1 MRRSNLLVL
10 ADKVALF
17 AALALAVFMPF
28 SNHIKDAQLKLII
41 LIVIGAYSW
50 VRILFFKLKKIN
62 WGFASYLIAALVASL
77 ITIGFLSSGSKNIAG
92 IYYSQISVLPLLAI
106 IGVAL
111 NSSFLKPQFIAKAVF
126 ISSALVAFLAF
137 PYDMLRYHELII
149 GRLNG
154 TLAQS
159 NILAVYISA
168 GLIIGF
174 YWLVTNTYK
183 DKKYILVAMEAY
195 MLFMVVLTQTR
206 FIVILLSLM
215 ALTYFALSAKK
226 DKKIILIAIATLLF
240 MMGSVFVANNRQIGP
255 KAIDNSISYRLHL
268 QSKAF
273 SGDSI
278 KPIQHNG
285 TDRLMNKL
293 DCKNLRQSNDLSKTC
308 DRGFIFTSYHNQFI
322 DRTVQFGWLT
332 GIIYIAVVALGL
344 VEFYRQRNTGVLLA
358 LGSAFLLIVL
368 YYFTNITSI
377 ELELLLW
384 LLLAKGLSKRLL
396 KN

>member
-1 MRRSNLLVL
+1 
-10 ADKVALF
+10 
-17 AALALAVFMPF
+17 MPF
-28 SNHIKDAQLKLII
+28 SDHIKDAQLKLTI
-41 LIVIGAYSW
+41 LVVLGAYSW
-50 VRILFFKLKKIN
+50 LKILFFRLNKIH
-62 WGFASYLIAALVASL
+62 WGFASYLIAALVVLL
-77 ITIGFLSSGSKNIAG
+77 IMIGCLSSGYKNIAG
-92 IYYSQISVLPLLAI
+92 IYFSQISVVPLLAI
-106 IGVAL
+106 IGIAL
-111 NSSFLKPQFIAKAVF
+111 NSSFLKPQFIAKGVF
-126 ISSALVAFLAF
+126 VSSALVAFLAF

-183 DKKYILVAMEAY
+183 DKKYILVAVEAY

-226 DKKIILIAIATLLF
+226 DKKLVVIAIATILF
-240 MMGSVFVANNRQIGP
+240 VIGSVFVANNRQIGP

-344 VEFYRQRNTGVLLA
+344 VEFYRQRKTGVLLA

>member
-1 MRRSNLLVL
+1 MRRSNLLESI
-10 ADKVALF
+10 DKITLLVALS
-17 AALALAVFMPF
+17 LAIFMPF
-28 SNHIKDAQLKLII
+28 SDHIKDAQLKLTI
-41 LIVIGAYSW
+41 LVVLGAYSW
-50 VRILFFKLKKIN
+50 LKILFFRLNKIH
-62 WGFASYLIAALVASL
+62 WGFASYLIAALVVLL
-77 ITIGFLSSGSKNIAG
+77 IMIGCLSSGYKNIAG
-92 IYYSQISVLPLLAI
+92 IYFSQISVVPLLAI
-106 IGVAL
+106 IGIAL
-111 NSSFLKPQFIAKAVF
+111 NSSFLKPQFIAKGVF
-126 ISSALVAFLAF
+126 VSSALVAFLAF

-183 DKKYILVAMEAY
+183 DKKYILVAVEAY

-226 DKKIILIAIATLLF
+226 DKKLVVIAIATILF
-240 MMGSVFVANNRQIGP
+240 VIGSVFVANNRQIGP

-278 KPIQHNG
+278 KLIQNNG

-293 DCKNLRQSNDLSKTC
+293 DCKNLNSAKDLNRTC
-308 DRGFIFTSYHNQFI
+308 SSGFVFTSYHNQFL
-322 DRTVQFGWLT
+322 DRTVQFGWLF
-332 GIIYIAVVALGL
+332 GISYVAVIVTGL
-344 VEFYRQRNTGVLLA
+344 VAFYRQRSNKLFVA
-358 LGSAFLLIVL
+358 IGSACTVTVL
-368 YYFTNITSI
+368 YYFTNVTSI

-384 LLLAKGLSKRLL
+384 VLMLQGLAVYLRRI
-396 KN
+396 

>member
-28 SNHIKDAQLKLII
+28 SDHIKDAQLKLII
-41 LIVIGAYSW
+41 LIVLGAYSW

-62 WGFASYLIAALVASL
+62 WGFASYLITALVVLL
-77 ITIGFLSSGSKNIAG
+77 IMIGCLSSGSKNISG
-92 IYYSQISVLPLLAI
+92 IYFSQISVVPLLAI
-106 IGVAL
+106 IGIAL
-111 NSSFLKPQFIAKAVF
+111 NSSFLKPQFIAKGVF
-126 ISSALVAFLAF
+126 VSSALVAFLAF
-137 PYDMLRYHELII
+137 PYDMLRYHEMII

-154 TLAQS
+154 TLVQS

-240 MMGSVFVANNRQIGP
+240 MIGSVFVANNRQIGP

-308 DRGFIFTSYHNQFI
+308 DRGFIFTSYHNQFL
-322 DRTVQFGWLT
+322 DRTVQFGWLF
-332 GIIYIAVVALGL
+332 GIAYVAIIVTAL
-344 VEFYRQRNTGVLLA
+344 VAFYRQRSNKLFVA
-358 LGSAFLLIVL
+358 LGSACAVILF
-368 YYFTNITSI
+368 YYFTNVPSI

-384 LLLAKGLSKRLL
+384 VLMLQGLAVYLRRI
-396 KN
+396 

>member
-28 SNHIKDAQLKLII
+28 SDHIKDAQLKLII
-41 LIVIGAYSW
+41 LIVLGAYSW

-62 WGFASYLIAALVASL
+62 WGFASYLITALVVLL
-77 ITIGFLSSGSKNIAG
+77 IMIGCLSSGSKNISG
-92 IYYSQISVLPLLAI
+92 IYFSQISVVPLLAI
-106 IGVAL
+106 IGIAL
-111 NSSFLKPQFIAKAVF
+111 NSSFLKPQFIAKGVF
-126 ISSALVAFLAF
+126 VSSALVAFLAF
-137 PYDMLRYHELII
+137 PYDMLRYHEMII

-154 TLAQS
+154 TLVQS

-240 MMGSVFVANNRQIGP
+240 MIGSVFVANNRQIGP

-308 DRGFIFTSYHNQFI
+308 DRGFIFTSYHNQFL
-322 DRTVQFGWLT
+322 DRTVQFGWLF
-332 GIIYIAVVALGL
+332 GIAYVAIIVTAL
-344 VEFYRQRNTGVLLA
+344 VAFYRQRSNKLFVA
-358 LGSAFLLIVL
+358 LGSACAVILF
-368 YYFTNITSI
+368 YYFTNVTSI

-384 LLLAKGLSKRLL
+384 VLMLQGLAVYLRRI
-396 KN
+396 